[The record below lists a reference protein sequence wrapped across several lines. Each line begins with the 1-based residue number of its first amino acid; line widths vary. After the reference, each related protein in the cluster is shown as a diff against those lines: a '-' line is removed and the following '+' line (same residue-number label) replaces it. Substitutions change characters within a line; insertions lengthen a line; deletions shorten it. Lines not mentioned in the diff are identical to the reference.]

1 MPDYTFGT
9 FAAGIPATATND
21 ADGATFEVTQGRYL
35 LCITGETVW
44 IKRGAAAVAAGEG
57 TPLVA
62 GTQMIVLV
70 WGTEAWA
77 VRSLGGAG
85 IVTLTRDRAGMA
97 G

>member
-1 MPDYTFGT
+1 MPDYAFGT
-9 FAAGIPATATND
+9 FAAGIPATAASD
-21 ADGATFEVTQGRYL
+21 ADGTTFAVTQGRYM
-35 LCITGETVW
+35 LCVTGETVW
-44 IKRGAAAVAAGEG
+44 FKRGALTIAAGEG

-70 WGTEAWA
+70 WSPENWA

-85 IVTLTRDRAGMA
+85 IVTLTKDRAGMA